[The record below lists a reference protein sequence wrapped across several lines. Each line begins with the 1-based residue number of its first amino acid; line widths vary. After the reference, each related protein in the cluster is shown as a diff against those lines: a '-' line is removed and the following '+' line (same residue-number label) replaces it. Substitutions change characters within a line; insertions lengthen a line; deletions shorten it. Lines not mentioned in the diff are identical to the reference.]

1 MTYTGGLGG
10 ASILF
15 IIPCIIIIYA
25 RKTKITHLYEEN
37 NFNKCFFQHMIWPYL
52 GLGVAVLAIGVTI
65 YGLVTGNGG
74 E

>member
-1 MTYTGGLGG
+1 
-10 ASILF
+10 
-15 IIPCIIIIYA
+15 
-25 RKTKITHLYEEN
+25 
-37 NFNKCFFQHMIWPYL
+37 MIWPYL